1 MSDKKI
7 AYAQKVDE
15 ILAKYSKAF
24 LVHADNVGSKQFAD
38 IRMALRAFDTVVL
51 MGKNTLMKKCM
62 RNYVKK
68 SGDDKWDCL
77 AEMMVGNVGLVFTN
91 GDLAEVRGKIGEFK
105 LPAPAR
111 VGAIAPVDVIIPCGP
126 TGMDPSKTSFF
137 QALNVPTKI
146 TKGTIEIISDVKVVS
161 IGDKVGGSEAILMS
175 TMGLKPFE
183 YGLEVLEVIEN
194 GQHYSA
200 KVLDITDDDM
210 AARFGETL
218 NRVTALAMAAKY
230 PALSTVPHHIVN
242 TFKDVISVT
251 LGLETY
257 SFELADKIKDTLAKI
272 ASGEFVVAAAPAAGG
287 GAAAAAAPEPEPEE
301 EEEEE
306 ENDDEGP
313 SDKELRKEIEA
324 YLNTADLTKVT
335 MKIVRAHLAD
345 KFGDLSTRRE
355 DIKRLV
361 VEVQTEM
368 EEDNQPLRG

>member
-1 MSDKKI
+1 MLTIRTSLLSTSSVAMSDKKI

-306 ENDDEGP
+306 DMGF
-313 SDKELRKEIEA
+313 
-324 YLNTADLTKVT
+324 DLF
-335 MKIVRAHLAD
+335 D
-345 KFGDLSTRRE
+345 
-355 DIKRLV
+355 
-361 VEVQTEM
+361 
-368 EEDNQPLRG
+368 